1 MKNIQPVILSGGSGT
16 RLWPLS
22 RQSLP
27 KQLLP
32 LTGAESLLQQT
43 VKRVSGRP
51 EFLKPLIIAN
61 EEHRFVI
68 AEQLREIGIVP
79 SHLVLEPCGR
89 NTAPAAAIASILTEP
104 DALLLLL
111 PADHHITD
119 LESFYGD
126 IQIAAEAAAKG
137 KIVTL
142 GLKPT
147 APETGYGYLEM
158 GAPLDVKGAF
168 ALASFTEKPERKK
181 AEALLKGN
189 KHLWNSGMFLFQ
201 AKTFVALLESLQPK
215 ILSIA
220 KKAIETATRDLDF
233 LRLDQN
239 TFAAMPSISIDY
251 AIMEHTANGALVPAR
266 FGWGDL
272 GAWDALWD
280 IAPKDAAGNALQ
292 GNVMALDTG
301 NSYIRSEGILTTV
314 LGLEDVIVVAT
325 ADAVLVTHRSKAQQL
340 RELTEE
346 LKRRDLPQLS
356 THRKVYRPWGHYEG
370 LDQGQR
376 FQVKRLFVKPGSK
389 ISLQKHLKR
398 AEHWV
403 VVEGTAFITLG
414 EKEIDLHENESIHIP
429 MGATHRIEN
438 KHTTP
443 LILIEVQTGSYLGED
458 DIVRFNDSYGRK

>member
-301 NSYIRSEGILTTV
+301 NS
-314 LGLEDVIVVAT
+314 
-325 ADAVLVTHRSKAQQL
+325 
-340 RELTEE
+340 
-346 LKRRDLPQLS
+346 
-356 THRKVYRPWGHYEG
+356 
-370 LDQGQR
+370 
-376 FQVKRLFVKPGSK
+376 
-389 ISLQKHLKR
+389 
-398 AEHWV
+398 
-403 VVEGTAFITLG
+403 
-414 EKEIDLHENESIHIP
+414 
-429 MGATHRIEN
+429 
-438 KHTTP
+438 
-443 LILIEVQTGSYLGED
+443 
-458 DIVRFNDSYGRK
+458 

>member
-32 LTGAESLLQQT
+32 LTGPESLLQQT
-43 VKRVSGRP
+43 AKRVSK
-51 EFLKPLIIAN
+51 FLPPLVIAN

-68 AEQLREIGIVP
+68 AEQLRELNIKP

-89 NTAPAAAIASILTEP
+89 NTAPAAAIASLLTEP
-104 DALLLLL
+104 DALLLVL

-119 LESFYGD
+119 LEKFYAD

-158 GAPLDVKGAF
+158 GEPLQEVKGAYT
-168 ALASFTEKPERKK
+168 LASFTEKPERKK
-181 AEALLKGN
+181 AEALLKGK

-201 AKTFVALLESLQPK
+201 AKTFIALLESLQPE
-215 ILSIA
+215 ILKLA
-220 KKAIETATRDLDF
+220 KQVVKTTTQDMDF
-233 LRLDQN
+233 LRLDQKL
-239 TFAAMPSISIDY
+239 FAAMPSISIDY
-251 AIMEHTANGALVPAR
+251 AIMEHTAIGALVPAQ
-266 FGWGDL
+266 FGWCDL

-280 IAPKDAAGNALQ
+280 IAPKDADGNAVHGNAL
-292 GNVMALDTG
+292 ALNTK
-301 NSYIRSEGILTTV
+301 NSYIHSENKLTTV
-314 LGLEDVIVVAT
+314 LGLDDVIVVTT
-325 ADAVLVTHRSKAQQL
+325 ADAVLVTHRHKAQQL
-340 RELTEE
+340 RELVEE
-346 LKRRDLPQLS
+346 LKRRDVPQLL
-356 THRKVYRPWGHYEG
+356 THRKIYRPWGHYEG
-370 LDQGQR
+370 LDNGAR

-414 EKEIDLHENESIHIP
+414 EKEFDLHENESVHIP

-438 KHTTP
+438 KQKIP
-443 LILIEVQTGSYLGED
+443 LILIEVQTGAYLGED

>member
-1 MKNIQPVILSGGSGT
+1 MKPILPVILSGGSGT

-43 VKRVSGRP
+43 IKRVRN
-51 EFLKPLIIAN
+51 FLPPLVIAN

-68 AEQLREIGIVP
+68 AEQLREINITP

-89 NTAPAAAIASILTEP
+89 NTAPAAAIASLLAEP
-104 DALLLLL
+104 DALLLVL

-119 LESFYGD
+119 LEKFYGD
-126 IQIAAEAAAKG
+126 IEVAAEAAAIG

-147 APETGYGYLEM
+147 TPETGYGYLEM
-158 GAPLDVKGAF
+158 GAPLKEVKGAF
-168 ALASFTEKPERKK
+168 SLASFTEKPERKR
-181 AEALLKGN
+181 AESLLKGG

-201 AKTFVALLESLQPK
+201 AKTFIALLESLQPE
-215 ILSIA
+215 ILKLA
-220 KKAIETATRDLDF
+220 KQAVATATRDLDF
-233 LRLDQN
+233 LRLDEKI
-239 TFAAMPSISIDY
+239 FAAMPSISIDY
-251 AIMEHTANGALVPAR
+251 AIMEHTANGALVPAQ
-266 FGWGDL
+266 FGWCDL

-280 IAPKDAAGNALQ
+280 IAAKDNAGNAL
-292 GNVMALDTG
+292 LG
-301 NSYIRSEGILTTV
+301 NSVALHTKNSYVRSEGILTAV
-314 LGLEDVIVVAT
+314 LGLEDVVVVTT

-340 RELTEE
+340 RELVDVLKDKKE
-346 LKRRDLPQLS
+346 LF

-370 LDQGQR
+370 LDSGNR

-403 VVEGTAFITLG
+403 VVEGTAFITLN
-414 EKEIDLHENESIHIP
+414 EKEFDLHENESVHIP
-429 MGATHRIEN
+429 IGATHRIEN
-438 KHTTP
+438 KQKTP
-443 LILIEVQTGSYLGED
+443 LTLIEVQTGAYLGED